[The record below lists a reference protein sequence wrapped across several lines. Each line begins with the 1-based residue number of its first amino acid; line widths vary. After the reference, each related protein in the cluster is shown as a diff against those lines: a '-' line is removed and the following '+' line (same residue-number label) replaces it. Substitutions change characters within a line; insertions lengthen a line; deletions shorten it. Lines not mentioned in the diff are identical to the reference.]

1 MAVENSSACGR
12 VLWSTEMQLRD
23 QLGKKDCSLCE
34 H

>member
-1 MAVENSSACGR
+1 MAVENSACGR

-23 QLGKKDCSLCE
+23 QLGKKDCSLRD